1 MKVVGTILSL
11 AAITVLFL
19 TNAPAAFASNGWGLE
34 DPQLCVNG
42 RLLVVASAVHADV
55 FVTVPRGA
63 DVDYNVVD
71 CGGDPQEAVVAPDHV
86 NTRGED
92 KLKIA
97 AFLPDGSQV
106 IFVWGN
112 QEKTD
117 VSKHGVATAKFGT
130 D

>member
-1 MKVVGTILSL
+1 MKAVGTILTL

-19 TNAPAAFASNGWGLE
+19 TNAPVAFARNGWGLE

-55 FVTVPRGA
+55 FVTVPIGA

-71 CGGDPQEAVVAPDHV
+71 CGGDPQEAVVNPDHV

-92 KLKIA
+92 KLKIT
-97 AFLPDGSQV
+97 AFLPDGNKV
-106 IFVWGN
+106 AFVWGTRHRVDFAK
-112 QEKTD
+112 Q
-117 VSKHGVATAKFGT
+117 GVANATFST